1 MNDTPTPRTN
11 NQSTCPHDPRLLAGK
26 PIGQYPCPVCGEMV
40 IAGLAHDPE
49 PPSFETGSPTPR
61 TDDNEDGWAYNFQY
75 DSFCSLIDDPLPW
88 AEFSRTLERELTT
101 VTEQLTAAREEL
113 VETRKDFMCL
123 AELLDGHDATEC
135 RMNLVRLKEQRD
147 RLAEAMRKIQK
158 VGLVAVDAFDELD
171 RIDEIVDEALAA
183 VKGGSDDFDQFRPF
197 DF

>member
-1 MNDTPTPRTN
+1 MNNTPTTN
-11 NQSTCPHDPRLLAGK
+11 ARWERLCCSGQSWYQIAE
-26 PIGQYPCPVCGEMV
+26 EMK
-40 IAGLAHDPE
+40 LDC
-49 PPSFETGSPTPR
+49 R
-61 TDDNEDGWAYNFQY
+61 Q
-75 DSFCSLIDDPLPW
+75 
-88 AEFSRTLERELTT
+88 LERE
-101 VTEQLTAAREEL
+101 LTAAREEL

-147 RLAEAMRKIQK
+147 RLAEALRKIQK

>member
-135 RMNLVRLKEQRD
+135 RMNLVRLSRG
-147 RLAEAMRKIQK
+147 RCL
-158 VGLVAVDAFDELD
+158 
-171 RIDEIVDEALAA
+171 
-183 VKGGSDDFDQFRPF
+183 
-197 DF
+197 

>member
-1 MNDTPTPRTN
+1 
-11 NQSTCPHDPRLLAGK
+11 
-26 PIGQYPCPVCGEMV
+26 MV

-135 RMNLVRLKEQRD
+135 RMNLVRLKS
-147 RLAEAMRKIQK
+147 
-158 VGLVAVDAFDELD
+158 
-171 RIDEIVDEALAA
+171 RIGRGRCL
-183 VKGGSDDFDQFRPF
+183 
-197 DF
+197 